1 MTAAPT
7 LPLGVLTAAGN
18 PSADGVSLSAFRR
31 LLECVWAEQ
40 APRLNALA
48 FGLGLRRD
56 QVADLLQDVFASA
69 LTQPP
74 AIEDRTEL
82 VRWLFRVTAN
92 RANLE
97 HRRRGRWQRLW
108 QSLARTWTN
117 ESPMAAEGE
126 LPVAELRSE
135 VERALATLDP
145 EDRTL
150 VAMRY
155 FSELNSREI
164 AETVGIPE
172 STIRGRLRTARRK
185 LAQELADWND
195 E

>member
-1 MTAAPT
+1 MTAAQT
-7 LPLGVLTAAGN
+7 LPLGVLTAADS
-18 PSADGVSLSAFRR
+18 PSADGASLSAFGR

-40 APRLNALA
+40 APRLSALA

-69 LTQPP
+69 LAQPP
-74 AIEDRTEL
+74 AIEDREEL
-82 VRWLFRVTAN
+82 ARWLFRVTAN

-117 ESPMAAEGE
+117 ESPCEVGKE
-126 LPVAELRSE
+126 LKAE
-135 VERALATLDP
+135 VERALATLEP

-164 AETVGIPE
+164 AEIVGISE
-172 STIRGRLRTARRK
+172 STIRGRLRAARRK
-185 LAQELADWND
+185 LALELADWND